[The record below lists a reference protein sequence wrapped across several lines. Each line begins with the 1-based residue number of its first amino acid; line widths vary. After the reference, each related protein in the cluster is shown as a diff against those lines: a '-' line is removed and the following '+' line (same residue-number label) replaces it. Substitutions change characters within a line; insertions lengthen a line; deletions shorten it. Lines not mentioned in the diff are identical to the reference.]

1 MLRVNSK
8 HSMRFQLLFVF
19 ESALFFGTKSFSLEN
34 TFSAEKHQNKAGKE
48 FQEVILQ
55 QVLYQTRPNF
65 HLVSRHWQMPK
76 SSAQGRAE

>member
-8 HSMRFQLLFVF
+8 HSVKFQLLFIF

-48 FQEVILQ
+48 FQDVIL
-55 QVLYQTRPNF
+55 
-65 HLVSRHWQMPK
+65 
-76 SSAQGRAE
+76 